1 MVLVA
6 LFEAVV
12 AFGILS
18 CLSRVVLGRLRRL
31 AVLTQ
36 DEGHQLES
44 ISRRAQWRNSR
55 IPEDASDGYK
65 PVWVVYLSHTYLGVS
80 NRFSAEAQVIPGVRR
95 LV

>member
-80 NRFSAEAQVIPGVRR
+80 KKIQC
-95 LV
+95 